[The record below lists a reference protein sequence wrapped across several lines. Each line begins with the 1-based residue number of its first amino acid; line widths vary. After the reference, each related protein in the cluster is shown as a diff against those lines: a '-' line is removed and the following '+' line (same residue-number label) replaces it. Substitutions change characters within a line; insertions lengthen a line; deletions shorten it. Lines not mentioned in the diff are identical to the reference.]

1 MYLSSFKSINNM
13 QFKIHNQGWVYF
25 ISSLIVTIILFPFFP
40 TIGIILGIF
49 TCYIF
54 YFFRDPE
61 RSIPLDDVIVSPA
74 DGIVTYIGPSR
85 APIDLETSDQF
96 CKISIFLNIFNV
108 HVNRMPTSGIVKKIE
123 YIHGKFINA
132 TLEKSSK
139 NNERNI
145 ILIETLNK
153 ENIVVT
159 QIAGLIARRI
169 VCEIEENQEVFL
181 GHRFGIIKFGS
192 RVDLYLPAHYKTL
205 ITVGQ
210 TVIAGETL
218 ISNPNNI
225 ENLNK
230 SIKN

>member
-1 MYLSSFKSINNM
+1 MYLFLFKSIKNM

-25 ISSLIVTIILFPFFP
+25 ISSLILTIIFFPFFP
-40 TIGIILGIF
+40 TIGIILGIL

-74 DGIVTYIGPSR
+74 DGIVTYIGTSR
-85 APIDLETSDQF
+85 APIDLEMSDQF

-108 HVNRMPTSGIVKKIE
+108 HVNRMPTSGIVKKIK

-132 TLEKSSK
+132 TLDKSSK
-139 NNERNI
+139 DNERNI
-145 ILIETLNK
+145 ILIETHNK
-153 ENIVVT
+153 ENIILA

-169 VCEIEENQEVFL
+169 VCEIKENQEVYL

-192 RVDLYLPAHYKTL
+192 RVDLYLPAHHKTL

-225 ENLNK
+225 ENINK

>member
-61 RSIPLDDVIVSPA
+61 RSIPSDDVIVSPA

-169 VCEIEENQEVFL
+169 VCEIKENQEVFL